1 MRWHG
6 PSTIFGEIQEFM
18 PSMTDPVLIERVKL
32 GATAL
37 NTLATA
43 SVTVGVLAPSAAFL
57 YGVGASTRPI
67 WQLVLGGTIWV
78 LFAAG

>member
-1 MRWHG
+1 
-6 PSTIFGEIQEFM
+6 
-18 PSMTDPVLIERVKL
+18 MTDPVLIERVKL

-57 YGVGASTRPI
+57 YGVSATTRPL
-67 WQLVLGGTIWV
+67 WQLVLGGAIWV
-78 LFAAG
+78 LFAAGLHYLAQRLLGRLRP